1 MSTLFVEN
9 LSINT
14 EYRSMKSR
22 IVLFAFCLTLLSSCG
37 KKGFDMGGAP
47 ECAVQT
53 LQPATVNLTS
63 SYPATIKGKQDVEIR
78 PQVSGFITKVCV
90 DEGSMVRKGQVLFI
104 IDPTQYEAAARSA
117 KAAVATAEAAVST
130 QQITVDNKRAL
141 NKKNI
146 ISDYDL
152 AMAENS
158 LASAK
163 AQLASAKAQLIS
175 AEQNLGFTNVK
186 SPSDGIVNDIPYR
199 LGSLVSPSITTPLTI
214 VSDITEMYV
223 YASLT
228 EKELLEL
235 VRKDGSQSAAVETYP
250 EVQLQLS
257 DGSTYDQKGKIET
270 ISGVINA
277 NTGAVSIR
285 ATFPNSNHLLRSGGM
300 GNLII
305 PYHMENALV
314 VPQKATTEIQDKK
327 FVFLQQPDNTV
338 KMNEI
343 TILNIDNGQEYV
355 VTSGL
360 KQGDLIVIE
369 NVGTLK
375 DGQTIKPT
383 TPAQSEA
390 NFQQAMQD
398 RKEGKM

>member
-1 MSTLFVEN
+1 
-9 LSINT
+9 
-14 EYRSMKSR
+14 MKSR

-199 LGSLVSPSITTPLTI
+199 LGSLVSPSIATPLTI

-305 PYHMENALV
+305 PYQMENALV
-314 VPQKATTEIQDKK
+314 VPQKATTDIQDKK

>member
-1 MSTLFVEN
+1 
-9 LSINT
+9 
-14 EYRSMKSR
+14 MKSR

-130 QQITVDNKRAL
+130 QQMAVDNKRAL

>member
-1 MSTLFVEN
+1 
-9 LSINT
+9 
-14 EYRSMKSR
+14 MKSR

-152 AMAENS
+152 AMSENS

-199 LGSLVSPSITTPLTI
+199 LGSLVSPSIATPLTI

>member
-1 MSTLFVEN
+1 
-9 LSINT
+9 
-14 EYRSMKSR
+14 MKSR

-90 DEGSMVRKGQVLFI
+90 DQGSMVRKGQVLFI

-199 LGSLVSPSITTPLTI
+199 LGSLVSPSIATPLTI

>member
-1 MSTLFVEN
+1 
-9 LSINT
+9 
-14 EYRSMKSR
+14 MKSR

-199 LGSLVSPSITTPLTI
+199 LGSLVSPSIATPLTI

-398 RKEGKM
+398 RKEGKV

>member
-1 MSTLFVEN
+1 
-9 LSINT
+9 
-14 EYRSMKSR
+14 MKSR

-117 KAAVATAEAAVST
+117 NAAVATAEAAVST

>member
-1 MSTLFVEN
+1 
-9 LSINT
+9 
-14 EYRSMKSR
+14 MKSR
-22 IVLFAFCLTLLSSCG
+22 IVLFAFCLTLLSSWG

-199 LGSLVSPSITTPLTI
+199 LGSLVSPSIATPLTI

>member
-1 MSTLFVEN
+1 
-9 LSINT
+9 
-14 EYRSMKSR
+14 MKSR

-104 IDPTQYEAAARSA
+104 IDPTQYEVAARSA

>member
-1 MSTLFVEN
+1 
-9 LSINT
+9 
-14 EYRSMKSR
+14 MKSR

-141 NKKNI
+141 NKKNT

>member
-1 MSTLFVEN
+1 
-9 LSINT
+9 
-14 EYRSMKSR
+14 MKSR
-22 IVLFAFCLTLLSSCG
+22 IVLFAFCLALLSSCG
-37 KKGFDMGGAP
+37 KKGFNMGGAP
-47 ECAVQT
+47 ECAVVT
-53 LQPATVNLTS
+53 LQPATINLTS

-90 DEGSMVRKGQVLFI
+90 DEGSMVRKDQVLFV

-117 KAAVATAEAAVST
+117 KAAVATAEAGVST

-175 AEQNLGFTNVK
+175 AEQNLGFTSVK
-186 SPSDGIVNDIPYR
+186 SPSDGIVNNIPYR
-199 LGSLVSPSITTPLTI
+199 LGSLVSPSIATPLTI
-214 VSDITEMYV
+214 VSDINEMYV

-285 ATFPNSNHLLRSGGM
+285 ATFPNAGHLLRSGGM

-305 PYHMENALV
+305 PYHLENALI

-327 FVFLQQPDNTV
+327 FVFLQQDDNTV

-343 TILNIDNGQEYV
+343 VILNVDNGKEYV

-360 KQGDLIVIE
+360 KSGDKIVIE
-369 NVGTLK
+369 NAGTLK
-375 DGQTIKPT
+375 DGQTIKPV

-390 NFQQAMQD
+390 SFQQAMQD

>member
-1 MSTLFVEN
+1 
-9 LSINT
+9 
-14 EYRSMKSR
+14 MKSR

-300 GNLII
+300 GNLIT

>member
-1 MSTLFVEN
+1 
-9 LSINT
+9 
-14 EYRSMKSR
+14 MKSR

-314 VPQKATTEIQDKK
+314 VPQKATTEIQEKK

>member
-1 MSTLFVEN
+1 
-9 LSINT
+9 
-14 EYRSMKSR
+14 MKSR
-22 IVLFAFCLTLLSSCG
+22 IVFFAFCLALLSSCG
-37 KKGFDMGGAP
+37 NKGNDTGKVP
-47 ECAVQT
+47 EYAVQT

-199 LGSLVSPSITTPLTI
+199 LGSLVSPSIATPLTI

>member
-1 MSTLFVEN
+1 
-9 LSINT
+9 
-14 EYRSMKSR
+14 MKSR

-250 EVQLQLS
+250 EVELQLS

>member
-1 MSTLFVEN
+1 
-9 LSINT
+9 
-14 EYRSMKSR
+14 MKSR

-199 LGSLVSPSITTPLTI
+199 LGSLVSPSIATPLTI

-390 NFQQAMQD
+390 KFQQAMQD

>member
-1 MSTLFVEN
+1 
-9 LSINT
+9 
-14 EYRSMKSR
+14 MKSR

-199 LGSLVSPSITTPLTI
+199 LGSLVSPSIATPLTI

-257 DGSTYDQKGKIET
+257 DGSTYDQKGKET

>member
-1 MSTLFVEN
+1 
-9 LSINT
+9 
-14 EYRSMKSR
+14 MKSR
-22 IVLFAFCLTLLSSCG
+22 IVLFAFCLALLSGCG

-53 LQPATVNLTS
+53 LQPTTVNLTS

-90 DEGSMVRKGQVLFI
+90 DEGSMVRKGQVLFV

-158 LASAK
+158 LASAN

-186 SPSDGIVNDIPYR
+186 SPSDGIVNTIPYR
-199 LGSLVSPSITTPLTI
+199 LGSLVSPSIATPMTV

-285 ATFPNSNHLLRSGGM
+285 ATFPNGSHLLRSGGM

-305 PYHMENALV
+305 PYHIENALV

-327 FVFLQQPDNTV
+327 FVFLQQDDNTV

-343 TILNIDNGQEYV
+343 VVLNIDNGQEYV

-360 KQGDLIVIE
+360 KSGDKIVIE

-375 DGQTIKPT
+375 DGQTIKPV

-390 NFQQAMQD
+390 SFQQAMQD

>member
-1 MSTLFVEN
+1 
-9 LSINT
+9 
-14 EYRSMKSR
+14 MKSR
-22 IVLFAFCLTLLSSCG
+22 IVLFAFCLALLSSCG

-186 SPSDGIVNDIPYR
+186 SPSDGIVNNIPYR
-199 LGSLVSPSITTPLTI
+199 LGSLVSPSIATPLTI

>member
-1 MSTLFVEN
+1 
-9 LSINT
+9 
-14 EYRSMKSR
+14 MKSR

-117 KAAVATAEAAVST
+117 KAAAATAEAAVST

-235 VRKDGSQSAAVETYP
+235 VRKDGSLP
-250 EVQLQLS
+250 
-257 DGSTYDQKGKIET
+257 
-270 ISGVINA
+270 
-277 NTGAVSIR
+277 
-285 ATFPNSNHLLRSGGM
+285 
-300 GNLII
+300 
-305 PYHMENALV
+305 
-314 VPQKATTEIQDKK
+314 
-327 FVFLQQPDNTV
+327 
-338 KMNEI
+338 
-343 TILNIDNGQEYV
+343 
-355 VTSGL
+355 
-360 KQGDLIVIE
+360 
-369 NVGTLK
+369 
-375 DGQTIKPT
+375 
-383 TPAQSEA
+383 
-390 NFQQAMQD
+390 
-398 RKEGKM
+398 

>member
-1 MSTLFVEN
+1 
-9 LSINT
+9 
-14 EYRSMKSR
+14 MKSR

-199 LGSLVSPSITTPLTI
+199 LGSLVSPSIATPLTI

-398 RKEGKM
+398 GKEGKM

>member
-1 MSTLFVEN
+1 
-9 LSINT
+9 
-14 EYRSMKSR
+14 MKSR

-305 PYHMENALV
+305 PYHMENAIV

>member
-1 MSTLFVEN
+1 
-9 LSINT
+9 
-14 EYRSMKSR
+14 MKSR

-300 GNLII
+300 RNLIL
-305 PYHMENALV
+305 PYHMEHALV

-327 FVFLQQPDNTV
+327 FVFLPQPDNTV

>member
-1 MSTLFVEN
+1 
-9 LSINT
+9 
-14 EYRSMKSR
+14 MKSR

-163 AQLASAKAQLIS
+163 AQLTSAKAQLIS

>member
-1 MSTLFVEN
+1 
-9 LSINT
+9 
-14 EYRSMKSR
+14 MKSR

-199 LGSLVSPSITTPLTI
+199 LGSLVSPSIATPLTI

-375 DGQTIKPT
+375 DGQTIKPA

>member
-1 MSTLFVEN
+1 
-9 LSINT
+9 
-14 EYRSMKSR
+14 MKSR

-199 LGSLVSPSITTPLTI
+199 LGSLVSPSIATPLTI

-305 PYHMENALV
+305 PYHTENALV

>member
-1 MSTLFVEN
+1 
-9 LSINT
+9 
-14 EYRSMKSR
+14 
-22 IVLFAFCLTLLSSCG
+22 
-37 KKGFDMGGAP
+37 MGGAP
-47 ECAVQT
+47 ECAVVT
-53 LQPATVNLTS
+53 LQPATISLTS

-90 DEGSMVRKGQVLFI
+90 DEGSMVRKGQVLFV

-117 KAAVATAEAAVST
+117 KAAVATAEAGVST

-175 AEQNLGFTNVK
+175 AEQNLGFTSVK
-186 SPSDGIVNDIPYR
+186 SPSDGIVNNIPYR
-199 LGSLVSPSITTPLTI
+199 LGSLVSPSIATPLTI
-214 VSDITEMYV
+214 VSDINEMYI

-235 VRKDGSQSAAVETYP
+235 VRKDGSQRAAVETYP

-285 ATFPNSNHLLRSGGM
+285 ATFPNAGHLLRSGGM

-305 PYHMENALV
+305 PYHLENALV

-327 FVFLQQPDNTV
+327 FVFLQQDDNTV

-355 VTSGL
+355 VTAGL
-360 KQGDLIVIE
+360 KSGDKIVIE

-375 DGQTIKPT
+375 DGQTIKPV

-390 NFQQAMQD
+390 SFQQAMQD

>member
-1 MSTLFVEN
+1 
-9 LSINT
+9 
-14 EYRSMKSR
+14 MKSR

-199 LGSLVSPSITTPLTI
+199 LGSLVSPSIATPLTI

-338 KMNEI
+338 KMTEI

>member
-1 MSTLFVEN
+1 
-9 LSINT
+9 
-14 EYRSMKSR
+14 MKSR

-53 LQPATVNLTS
+53 LQPATVNLTR
-63 SYPATIKGKQDVEIR
+63 SYPPTNTGKQDVALR
-78 PQVSGFITKVCV
+78 PQVTGFITKVWV
-90 DEGSMVRKGQVLFI
+90 DDGSMVRNGQVLFI

-199 LGSLVSPSITTPLTI
+199 LGSLVSPSIATPLTI

>member
-1 MSTLFVEN
+1 M
-9 LSINT
+9 
-14 EYRSMKSR
+14 
-22 IVLFAFCLTLLSSCG
+22 
-37 KKGFDMGGAP
+37 
-47 ECAVQT
+47 
-53 LQPATVNLTS
+53 
-63 SYPATIKGKQDVEIR
+63 
-78 PQVSGFITKVCV
+78 
-90 DEGSMVRKGQVLFI
+90 
-104 IDPTQYEAAARSA
+104 
-117 KAAVATAEAAVST
+117 
-130 QQITVDNKRAL
+130 
-141 NKKNI
+141 
-146 ISDYDL
+146 
-152 AMAENS
+152 
-158 LASAK
+158 
-163 AQLASAKAQLIS
+163 
-175 AEQNLGFTNVK
+175 
-186 SPSDGIVNDIPYR
+186 
-199 LGSLVSPSITTPLTI
+199 VSPSIATPLTI

>member
-1 MSTLFVEN
+1 
-9 LSINT
+9 
-14 EYRSMKSR
+14 MKSR

-277 NTGAVSIR
+277 NTGAVS
-285 ATFPNSNHLLRSGGM
+285 
-300 GNLII
+300 
-305 PYHMENALV
+305 HMENSLV

>member
-1 MSTLFVEN
+1 
-9 LSINT
+9 
-14 EYRSMKSR
+14 MKSR

-369 NVGTLK
+369 NGGTLK

>member
-1 MSTLFVEN
+1 
-9 LSINT
+9 
-14 EYRSMKSR
+14 MKSR

-163 AQLASAKAQLIS
+163 AQLASAKAQFIS

>member
-1 MSTLFVEN
+1 
-9 LSINT
+9 
-14 EYRSMKSR
+14 MKSR

-327 FVFLQQPDNTV
+327 FGFLQQPDNTV